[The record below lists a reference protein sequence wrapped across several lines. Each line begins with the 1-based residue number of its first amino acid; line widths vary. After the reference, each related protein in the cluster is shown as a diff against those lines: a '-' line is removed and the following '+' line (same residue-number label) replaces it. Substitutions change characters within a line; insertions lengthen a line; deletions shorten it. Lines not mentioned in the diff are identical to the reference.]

1 MKYIFLFC
9 LLISSKVIFS
19 QTDSSGLLTGTV
31 LDEKSKPLEG
41 VSVQLVSM
49 QDSNIRKTTITDKT
63 GFFTIEGIA
72 FGYYRLKFSYVGLQ
86 GKTLDSLYF
95 RAERFDFN
103 LNDIVLLPKTSSNLE
118 EVVVYAEKP
127 LIQSKDG
134 NITFN
139 AAESALSAGSNANEL
154 LTNVPLITK
163 DPNGKLLVRGKEPKI
178 LIDDKPVELNQ
189 QQLQDLLESM
199 PGSTI
204 EKIEVMTNP
213 PPQYANEQ
221 GGVINITTR
230 KGKVGK
236 SGRITVSGGTR
247 GEASVNGNY
256 NYRKQGFAMNI
267 NAGLGYNEYRNEG
280 YATRQNINSAK
291 IYHTESNSSNNNW
304 RPNFRA
310 NFDYDI
316 NKLNS
321 LNLVL
326 NYNQNRSD
334 NASET
339 EYFPSYRLSHRVIG
353 NNGTSY
359 NPHVSLSYSMKTKN
373 PGENLKVIGSV
384 SFSKNENERE
394 FYQQFFNADGSY
406 SGLDSLLLQNNG
418 SRTTGYNLRVNYD
431 RLLANKKTS
440 LSGGGFYNASVSNID
455 NDADYK
461 SSLDGKMRNLSALT
475 YQYTYHQYV
484 SNLRASVKQILAD
497 KLSVTGGLSAE
508 HTRFDFD
515 VASSLLK
522 TDNAYWSLLPFGNF
536 NKNWNNI
543 WNFTASYRRAIR
555 RPGYGELSPVVDSSD
570 LFNLRSG
577 NPELMPSITE
587 NFDLVFGRTKKDLY
601 LNIGLG
607 YNIVEDV
614 FNNIRT
620 EINDSTTLL
629 MWKNSSG
636 KREMEVST
644 WNGYT
649 VSKKT
654 KINASAS
661 YTYNMY
667 SGFDKSKRNFKD
679 GGSLT
684 SNLNANYAWT
694 DLFNLTGSF
703 TFNRFSSPQG
713 SARSS
718 LSMNLGMQYKAMQK
732 KMILTLNFIDPFRQ
746 QEYTTFTYGNNFIL
760 ENYNAT
766 RSRNIRLTMSYNF
779 TKAAPKKDSKK
790 DAKKKEELK
799 KLVAPKN

>member
-1 MKYIFLFC
+1 MKYTFLFC
-9 LLISSKVIFS
+9 LLITSSIVFS

-31 LDEKSKPLEG
+31 IDEKSKPLEG
-41 VSVQLVSM
+41 VSIQLISIL
-49 QDSNIRKTTITDKT
+49 DSNSKKSAATDKS
-63 GFFTIEGIA
+63 GFFTIEGIS
-72 FGYYRLKFSYVGLQ
+72 FGYYRLKLSYVGLQ
-86 GKTLDSLYF
+86 VKSIDSLYF

-103 LNDIVLLPKTSSNLE
+103 LNDVVLLQKTSGNLE

-139 AAESALSAGSNANEL
+139 AAESALSAGSNASEL

-189 QQLQDLLESM
+189 QQLQDLLESL
-199 PGSTI
+199 PGSSI

-230 KGKVGK
+230 KGRVGK

-267 NAGLGYNEYRNEG
+267 NAGFGYNEYRNEG
-280 YATRQNINSAK
+280 YATRQNINTARV
-291 IYHTESNSSNNNW
+291 YHTESRSNNNNW

-310 NFDYDI
+310 NMDYDI
-316 NKLNS
+316 NKMNS

-326 NYNQNRSD
+326 NYNQNKSD

-339 EYFPSYRLSHRVIG
+339 DYYPSYRLSRKMIG
-353 NNGTSY
+353 INGSSY
-359 NPHVSLSYSMKTKN
+359 NPHISLTHSMKTKT
-373 PGENLKVIGSV
+373 PGENLKIIASMN
-384 SFSKNENERE
+384 FSRNENDRE
-394 FYQQFFNADGSY
+394 YYQQFLYPDSSY
-406 SGLDSLLLQNNG
+406 TGVDSLLLQDNG
-418 SRTTGYNLRVNYD
+418 TKTTGYNLRVNYD
-431 RLLANKKTS
+431 RPLANKKTH
-440 LSGGGFYNASVSNID
+440 LSGGGFVNTSVSKID
-455 NDADYK
+455 NYADYK
-461 SSLDGKMRNLSALT
+461 SSVDGKMANLSALT
-475 YQYTYHQYV
+475 YKYTYHQYV
-484 SNLRASVKQILAD
+484 SNLRASIRQLLAE
-497 KLSVTGGLSAE
+497 KMSVTAGLSAE
-508 HTRFDFD
+508 YTSFNFD
-515 VASSLLK
+515 VAKSILK
-522 TDNAYWSLLPFGNF
+522 TENDYWSLLPFGNF

-543 WNFTASYRRAIR
+543 WSITASYRRAIR

-587 NFDLVFGRTKKDLY
+587 NFDLVFGRTKKDLF

-629 MWKNSSG
+629 MWQNSSG

-654 KINASAS
+654 RINASAS

-684 SNLNANYAWT
+684 SNLNANYVWS
-694 DLFNLTGSF
+694 DLLNMTGSF

-718 LSMNLGMQYKAMQK
+718 LSMNIGVQYKAFQK
-732 KMILTLNFIDPFRQ
+732 KMNLTLNFIDPFRQ
-746 QEYTTFTYGNNFIL
+746 QEYTTFTYGTNFIL
-760 ENYNAT
+760 ENYSTT
-766 RSRNIRLTMSYNF
+766 RSRNIRFTVSYNF
-779 TKAAPKKDSKK
+779 SKIASKK
-790 DAKKKEELK
+790 DTKKAVKNKEQLQK
-799 KLVAPKN
+799 IISPK

>member
-1 MKYIFLFC
+1 MKYLFLFC
-9 LLISSKVIFS
+9 ILITSSIVFA
-19 QTDSSGLLTGTV
+19 QTDSSGLLTGNV
-31 LDEKSKPLEG
+31 LDEKNKPLEG
-41 VSVQLVSM
+41 VSVQLISM
-49 QDSNIRKTTITDKT
+49 LDSSQRKNTASDKT
-63 GFFTIEGIA
+63 GYFIIEGIS
-72 FGYYRLKFSYVGLQ
+72 FGYYRLRLSYVGMQ
-86 GKTLDSLYF
+86 IKTIDSLYF

-103 LNDIVLLPKTSSNLE
+103 MNDIVLQPKSSSNLE

-139 AAESALSAGSNANEL
+139 AAESALSAGSNASEL

-189 QQLQDLLESM
+189 QQLQDLLESL

-267 NAGLGYNEYRNEG
+267 NAGISYNEFRNEG
-280 YATRQNINSAK
+280 YSTRQNINTAR

-310 NFDYDI
+310 NLDYDI
-316 NKLNS
+316 SKMQA

-339 EYFPSYRLSHRVIG
+339 DFFPTYRLSHRVIG
-353 NNGTSY
+353 NNGRSY
-359 NPHVSLSYSMKTKN
+359 NPHASLTWTMKTKT
-373 PGENLKVIGSV
+373 PGETLKIITGL
-384 SFSKNENERE
+384 SFSHNANERE
-394 FYQQFFNADGSY
+394 FYQQFLNPDFSF
-406 SGLDSLLLQNNG
+406 SGVDSLLLQDN
-418 SRTTGYNLRVNYD
+418 RTKTTGYNIRVNYD
-431 RLLANKKTS
+431 RPLANKKTHVS
-440 LSGGGFYNASVSNID
+440 AGGFMNASRSRID

-461 SSLDGKMRNLSALT
+461 SSVDGKMTDLSALT
-475 YQYTYHQYV
+475 YKYNYRQYV
-484 SNLRASVKQILAD
+484 SNLRASVRQLLAE
-497 KLSVTGGLSAE
+497 KLSVTAGLSAE

-515 VASSLLK
+515 VKSTLLK
-522 TDNAYWSLLPFGNF
+522 TENAYWSLLPFGNF

-555 RPGYGELSPVVDSSD
+555 RPGYGELSPVIDSSD

-577 NPELMPSITE
+577 NPELMPAITE
-587 NFDLVFGRTKKDLY
+587 NFDLVFGRTKKDLF

-620 EINDSTTLL
+620 EVNDSTTLQ
-629 MWKNSSG
+629 MWQNSSG

-661 YTYNMY
+661 YTYHMY
-667 SGFDKSKRNFKD
+667 SGIDKSKRNFKD
-679 GGSLT
+679 GGSIT
-684 SNLNANYAWT
+684 SNLNANYAWS
-694 DLFNLTGSF
+694 DLLNLTGSF

-718 LSMNLGMQYKAMQK
+718 LSMNIGIQYKAMQK
-732 KMILTLNFIDPFRQ
+732 KMNLTLNFIDPFRQ
-746 QEYTTFTYGNNFIL
+746 QEYTTFTYGTNFIL
-760 ENYNAT
+760 ENYNTT
-766 RSRNIRLTMSYNF
+766 RSRNIRFTVSYNF
-779 TKAAPKKDSKK
+779 TKAAPKRDPKK
-790 DAKKKEELK
+790 DAKNKEQLK
-799 KLVAPKN
+799 KLITPKS

>member
-1 MKYIFLFC
+1 MKYTFLFC
-9 LLISSKVIFS
+9 FLLSASMVFG
-19 QTDSSGLLTGTV
+19 QTDSSGILTGTI

-41 VSVQLVSM
+41 VSVQLISM
-49 QDSNIRKTTITDKT
+49 QDSSKRKNTATDKT
-63 GFFTIEGIA
+63 GFFTLEGVS
-72 FGYYRLKFSYVGLQ
+72 FGYYRLKLSYVGLQ
-86 GKTLDSLYF
+86 VKMIDSLYF

-103 LNDIVLLPKTSSNLE
+103 MNDIVLQQKTSSNLE

-139 AAESALSAGSNANEL
+139 AAESALSAGSNASEL

-163 DPNGKLLVRGKEPKI
+163 DPDGKLLVRGKEPKI

-189 QQLQDLLESM
+189 QQLQDLLESL
-199 PGSTI
+199 PGSSI

-230 KGKVGK
+230 KGRVGK
-236 SGRITVSGGTR
+236 SGRITLSGGTR

-267 NAGLGYNEYRNEG
+267 NAGFGYNEFRNEG
-280 YATRQNINSAK
+280 YATRENINTAK
-291 IYHTESNSSNNNW
+291 VYHTENSSDNNNW

-310 NFDYDI
+310 NLDYDI
-316 NKLNS
+316 NKMHA
-321 LNLVL
+321 LNLVV

-339 EYFPSYRLSHRVIG
+339 DFFPSYRLSHRVIG
-353 NNGTSY
+353 NSGTSY
-359 NPHVSLSYSMKTKN
+359 NPSLSLTHSMKTKT
-373 PGENLKVIGSV
+373 PGENLKIIASL
-384 SFSKNENERE
+384 SFSDNDNERE
-394 FYQQFFNADGSY
+394 FYQQFLNPDYSY
-406 SGLDSLLLQNNG
+406 SGVDSLLVQDNG
-418 SRTTGYNLRVNYD
+418 TKTTGYNFRVNYD
-431 RLLANKKTS
+431 RPLPNKKTHIS
-440 LSGGGFYNASVSNID
+440 TGGYSNMSISKID

-461 SSLDGKMRNLSALT
+461 SSVDGKMTNLSALT
-475 YQYTYHQYV
+475 YKYTYHQYV
-484 SNLRASVKQILAD
+484 SNLRASVKQILAE
-497 KLSVTGGLSAE
+497 KLSITAGLSAE
-508 HTRFDFD
+508 YTSFDFD
-515 VASSLLK
+515 VTSSLFK
-522 TDNAYWSLLPFGNF
+522 TENAYWSLLPFGNF

-543 WNFTASYRRAIR
+543 WNVTASYRRAIR
-555 RPGYGELSPVVDSSD
+555 RPGYRELSPVVDSSD

-587 NFDLVFGRTKKDLY
+587 NFDLVFGRTKKDLFM
-601 LNIGLG
+601 NIGLG

-629 MWKNSSG
+629 MWQNSSG

-654 KINASAS
+654 RINASAS

-684 SNLNANYAWT
+684 SNLNANYIWS
-694 DLFNLTGSF
+694 DLLNMTGSF

-718 LSMNLGMQYKAMQK
+718 LSMNIGVQYKVMQK
-732 KMILTLNFIDPFRQ
+732 KMNLTLNFIDPFRQ
-746 QEYTTFTYGNNFIL
+746 QEYTTFTYGTNFVL
-760 ENYNAT
+760 ENYNTT
-766 RSRNIRLTMSYNF
+766 RSRNIRFTVSYNF
-779 TKAAPKKDSKK
+779 TKAAPKRDPKK
-790 DAKKKEELK
+790 DAKNKEQLK
-799 KLVAPKN
+799 KLITPKS